1 MKDNMV
7 NKNMESN
14 ESKNFIIAGLL
25 AVIAIIGLFFA
36 RPALTGFFNTQNAKV
51 AEVNNETSY
60 KVKKQV
66 EDTARSMIA
75 SYESDKLAYEEYK
88 DSTDEE
94 EQSWAKSYKIRA
106 NKTAVSYNE
115 YILKNKN
122 VWADNIPKDIAFELE
137 IIK

>member
-1 MKDNMV
+1 MKDYKV
-7 NKNMESN
+7 NRYMKDDGKNT
-14 ESKNFIIAGLL
+14 IIL
-25 AVIAIIGLFFA
+25 ALVTIIAIIGLYFA
-36 RPALTGFFNTQNAKV
+36 RPILTGFFNTQDAKV
-51 AEVNNETSY
+51 ADVNNKTFY

-94 EQSWAKSYKIRA
+94 EKSWAKSYKIRA

-115 YILKNKN
+115 YILKNKH
-122 VWADNIPKDIAFELE
+122 VWSDNIPSDIAFELE
-137 IIK
+137 IID

>member
-1 MKDNMV
+1 MKDYTVNEYMKND
-7 NKNMESN
+7 NKNV
-14 ESKNFIIAGLL
+14 IVL
-25 AVIAIIGLFFA
+25 ALVVIIAIIGFYFV
-36 RPALTGFFNTQNAKV
+36 RPMLTGFFNTQDAKV
-51 AEVNNETSY
+51 VEVNNKTSY

-88 DSTDEE
+88 DSEDEE
-94 EQSWAKSYKIRA
+94 EKSWAKSYKIRA

-115 YILKNKN
+115 YILKNKY
-122 VWADNIPKDIAFELE
+122 VWADNIPADIKFELE